1 MVGDVVGGKEFRGV
15 VWFLR
20 DANVRS
26 VLVVSG
32 EERFQLPWA
41 EIEKCFG
48 IGGLLGGEGAKPER
62 RWGRLFGVG

>member
-1 MVGDVVGGKEFRGV
+1 MVWSFE
-15 VWFLR
+15 VWCGFC
-20 DANVRS
+20 ATQMSRS

-32 EERFQLPWA
+32 EERFQLPWV